1 MRTFRYLILLV
12 SIPLWLNGC
21 GGSPEKTA
29 EAAATPTR
37 EEEVAAT
44 YQPAKA
50 MAYPP
55 THAAKAAA
63 APEFTTPTK
72 TVAAPK
78 PVSGSVKSGQWK
90 TSHENSKQ
98 IVHVSGMEAA
108 SPLPSPPTDE
118 GISSYLVK
126 VDANKEIKM
135 SIDPEKPASGQL
147 TVWIGQPKYE
157 PKTLEGMISTTGTLQ
172 TSIPAAS
179 AKITPSFPDDP
190 TAFKA
195 EPEASKCQRID
206 PTGTAVSFAITP
218 TRAGQF
224 RVGASVELYKEQG
237 CQGDVLTKTA
247 NPITVKVKAFI
258 PSGSILDLAWAA
270 IKDFIKEIFAAL
282 FTVLV
287 IVFRKRL
294 FKLFGTEGDKP

>member
-1 MRTFRYLILLV
+1 MRTFKYLILLV

-21 GGSPEKTA
+21 GGSPDKSTE
-29 EAAATPTR
+29 EATTSTR
-37 EEEVAAT
+37 EMEASAT
-44 YQPAKA
+44 YPPERS
-50 MAYPP
+50 MVYPGAP
-55 THAAKAAA
+55 AAKAAA
-63 APEFTTPTK
+63 APEFIPPTK

-78 PVSGSVKSGQWK
+78 PAAGSAKSGQWE
-90 TSHENSKQ
+90 TSHAYSKE
-98 IVHVSGMEAA
+98 IALVSGMEAA
-108 SPLPSPPTDE
+108 SPLPSLPTDE

-190 TAFKA
+190 TAFKVK
-195 EPEASKCQRID
+195 PETSTCQGID

-237 CQGDVLTKTA
+237 CQGDALTKTA

-282 FTVLV
+282 FAALL

-294 FKLFGTEGDKP
+294 FKLFGTKGDKS